1 MSFSLP
7 INIAK
12 IFITAKEK
20 LSAWNFIEMTG
31 RFAYQKI
38 RY

>member
-1 MSFSLP
+1 MGFSLL

-20 LSAWNFIEMTG
+20 LSAWNFIEMIDC
-31 RFAYQKI
+31 FAYQKI